1 MRDDFSQRTKD
12 LLANRVGWKCS
23 NPNCRKA
30 TRGAGIGKENII
42 NIGVAS
48 HITAASKGGPRYD
61 ENITSQERAS
71 AENGIWLCQSCSK
84 LIDSDVNRYTIAKLK
99 KWKEISEQMA
109 VLDLEEATAEETV
122 RVVTLALSFFL
133 TVLYLN
139 FNETPQPSLR
149 ELEKMIKEI
158 EVSEINEKD
167 NSEEMEREQY
177 INDNSR
183 ENWDLSGD
191 ILDCF
196 KRYSNELSVE
206 EQEEIIKGIE
216 DGLTDQEIK
225 RYFVVYGAEKMRQY
239 RRVLTVQKNKQ

>member
-109 VLDLEEATAEETV
+109 VLDFLLKVGDKVNVERSMVMNGRLDGHIVQGHVDETAKCIAMKDADGSTYFTFEYELNKEMARKGYFTV
-122 RVVTLALSFFL
+122 DKGSVTVNGVSL
-133 TVLYLN
+133 TVCDPTDNTFTVAIIPYTRENTN
-139 FNETPQPSLR
+139 FCD
-149 ELEKMIKEI
+149 I
-158 EVSEINEKD
+158 EVGTVVNIEF
-167 NSEEMEREQY
+167 
-177 INDNSR
+177 
-183 ENWDLSGD
+183 D
-191 ILDCF
+191 ILGKYIARLKSF
-196 KRYSNELSVE
+196 E
-206 EQEEIIKGIE
+206 
-216 DGLTDQEIK
+216 
-225 RYFVVYGAEKMRQY
+225 
-239 RRVLTVQKNKQ
+239 

>member
-84 LIDSDVNRYTIAKLK
+84 LIDSDVNLPVASYLLILSSNSSAFLKSTHGSIA
-99 KWKEISEQMA
+99 
-109 VLDLEEATAEETV
+109 
-122 RVVTLALSFFL
+122 LA
-133 TVLYLN
+133 
-139 FNETPQPSLR
+139 
-149 ELEKMIKEI
+149 
-158 EVSEINEKD
+158 
-167 NSEEMEREQY
+167 
-177 INDNSR
+177 
-183 ENWDLSGD
+183 
-191 ILDCF
+191 
-196 KRYSNELSVE
+196 
-206 EQEEIIKGIE
+206 
-216 DGLTDQEIK
+216 
-225 RYFVVYGAEKMRQY
+225 
-239 RRVLTVQKNKQ
+239 

>member
-109 VLDLEEATAEETV
+109 ILDLEEATAEEQHEDKELIKFFQTV
-122 RVVTLALSFFL
+122 DKLGVGCYAQHHFSFKTSFLFIFFQNQQKPVCILASFFQDL
-133 TVLYLN
+133 CQFFQIHACEGKPGFHFHPCLSYILRISKSMLFFRCTEYPLYG
-139 FNETPQPSLR
+139 FFS
-149 ELEKMIKEI
+149 
-158 EVSEINEKD
+158 
-167 NSEEMEREQY
+167 
-177 INDNSR
+177 
-183 ENWDLSGD
+183 
-191 ILDCF
+191 
-196 KRYSNELSVE
+196 
-206 EQEEIIKGIE
+206 
-216 DGLTDQEIK
+216 
-225 RYFVVYGAEKMRQY
+225 
-239 RRVLTVQKNKQ
+239 

>member
-84 LIDSDVNRYTIAKLK
+84 LIDSDVNRKNGRKFQSKWQFLIWK
-99 KWKEISEQMA
+99 KQQQRSNMK
-109 VLDLEEATAEETV
+109 
-122 RVVTLALSFFL
+122 
-133 TVLYLN
+133 
-139 FNETPQPSLR
+139 
-149 ELEKMIKEI
+149 IK
-158 EVSEINEKD
+158 N
-167 NSEEMEREQY
+167 
-177 INDNSR
+177 
-183 ENWDLSGD
+183 L
-191 ILDCF
+191 
-196 KRYSNELSVE
+196 
-206 EQEEIIKGIE
+206 
-216 DGLTDQEIK
+216 
-225 RYFVVYGAEKMRQY
+225 
-239 RRVLTVQKNKQ
+239 

>member
-99 KWKEISEQMA
+99 KWKEISEQM
-109 VLDLEEATAEETV
+109 
-122 RVVTLALSFFL
+122 LSL
-133 TVLYLN
+133 
-139 FNETPQPSLR
+139 
-149 ELEKMIKEI
+149 IHI
-158 EVSEINEKD
+158 
-167 NSEEMEREQY
+167 
-177 INDNSR
+177 
-183 ENWDLSGD
+183 
-191 ILDCF
+191 
-196 KRYSNELSVE
+196 
-206 EQEEIIKGIE
+206 
-216 DGLTDQEIK
+216 
-225 RYFVVYGAEKMRQY
+225 
-239 RRVLTVQKNKQ
+239 